1 MFISCIFL
9 LGAMRACGTLFK
21 HKSIAPIATT
31 TARMERIIA
40 TIAPADNPLLDFF
53 FFYLLE
59 IGLYS

>member
-1 MFISCIFL
+1 
-9 LGAMRACGTLFK
+9 MRACGTLFK

-53 FFYLLE
+53 LQKDLK
-59 IGLYS
+59 